1 MVPAAFPPALPQL
14 SIEVNMHHRGVLPI
28 LLAFFA
34 TFALPVMAGN
44 VFVLPPNQ
52 QSGAARV
59 FSDALVPGGTL
70 PVPANTHQ
78 VLVSPDGTK
87 AVFLSSST
95 SQPITFVN
103 IVNGQVSGVPRTLQL
118 DGLGA
123 SHGQI
128 SPDGRLLVVFGGATP
143 GRLFLI
149 DLLTE
154 VIPGYGKIAL
164 FNSGNGTPVDLAI
177 TQDSRYAFVLSI
189 GSERITVVELLTGVI
204 AKQEPMFGTMN
215 AISVAPTGEIYA
227 TGLYNLYEFSPAP
240 PFERIARSR
249 FFGSP
254 GKLHFSPDGRY
265 AFAANFISNSSILI
279 FDRSISGTSE
289 TTEPGSIG
297 VLNSVPVQIDG
308 NTAKPTDFH
317 FLANSQV
324 MAYFGEEGRYFT
336 VNYPAI
342 QITETNFAW
351 VGKLVGAT
359 GSVLSDEFPTAKKLY
374 YVTLG
379 GQLTRLNLDT
389 DFNPLTVEAPFGP
402 VQFGKQAG
410 SGAPVGIQI
419 YNTGQVVG
427 PSAALKPYAVRV
439 VNAEG
444 RPVFNTLVRFQAAS
458 LGVGLSVSDV
468 YTNLDGLALTTAISP
483 STAGDFTVIATAG
496 STQIS
501 LTSKVEITGG
511 GDGEGPPQSAR
522 IKKVSGDGQLIPV
535 GWGLAKPLV
544 IKVLKEDG
552 TPEVGK
558 EVIWSA
564 QSGVLLT
571 SSNTMLT
578 DENGEAQ
585 MGYVG
590 ILEPVF
596 GTAYATYNI
605 TATVPGIGTA
615 DFVGTGY
622 VPFFGGQPLAPAVVL
637 EAPAYSNPTITAKLG
652 TKVTDAVRIAVFA
665 IGGAGVVVNSPIPN
679 VGLSVQTTNQ
689 DPAAGP
695 VAYCDGDTVL
705 TKEDGKAH
713 CDLIITGKAGVTTFT
728 VTAGGGFGVF
738 SGQDF
743 VLTVTPGDPATPV
756 IALGNNQTGKPG
768 AALPIPLTIEVT
780 DGFGNVLIGLPVA
793 WEAVTADSVTLLN
806 SQLTT
811 NSNGRA
817 TTQVLLGPNPGTY
830 EVKAT
835 VGGKSAFFKVIVDSQ
850 VGGFTKISGDNQ
862 SGIIAGTAFPNA
874 LIVRVNDTLGQPLA
888 NVPVA
893 FAVTSGVATMSGSSV
908 PTGANGTAAVVVTS
922 GPTAGAI
929 VITATIPN
937 FPAITFNLSTRMPG
951 PVLTA
956 ASFKNY
962 STGEAAIAPGLLVKV
977 TGQGI
982 ATAVNGEF
990 WSNMLLPK
998 LPLQMMGFNVEFVWN
1013 GGRGFAPVMAIGNTS
1028 GTEWAL
1034 VQVPFELTGSTAS
1047 AIATY
1052 SGGST
1057 TVENIPVR
1065 QLMPGIL
1072 EEVFEGSSKSAIAVR
1087 PDGSVITSTNRAQK
1101 GEEVRMYVIGM
1112 GQTSP
1117 LTSTN
1122 RVGDPDQK
1130 IALPVLV
1137 GLETGKSAQVV
1148 EAKLAENLI
1157 GIYEIIF
1164 VVPQDAPSGSRV
1176 LVAAAIELTPGNWFW
1191 SNESNI
1197 AIQ

>member
-1 MVPAAFPPALPQL
+1 
-14 SIEVNMHHRGVLPI
+14 MHHRGVLPI

-52 QSGAARV
+52 QSGVARV
-59 FSDALVPGGTL
+59 FSDALAPGGTL

-78 VLVSPDGTK
+78 VLVSPDGAK
-87 AVFLSSST
+87 AIFLSSST
-95 SQPITFVN
+95 SQPVTFVN
-103 IVNGQVSGVPRTLQL
+103 IVNGQVSGVPRTVQL

-128 SPDGRLLVVFGGATP
+128 SPDGRLLVVFGGANP
-143 GRLFLI
+143 GKLFLI
-149 DLLTE
+149 DLTTE

-164 FNSGNGTPVDLAI
+164 LNFGNGTPVDMAI

-189 GSERITVVELLTGVI
+189 GGERITVVELLTGAI
-204 AKQEPMFGTMN
+204 AKQEDMFGTMN

-240 PFERIARSR
+240 PFARIARSR

-254 GKLHFSPDGRY
+254 GKLHFSPEGRY
-265 AFAANFISNSSILI
+265 AFAANYISNSSILI
-279 FDRSISGTSE
+279 FDRSVAGTSE
-289 TTEPGSIG
+289 SSEPGSIG
-297 VLNSVPVQIDG
+297 VLNSVPVLIDG
-308 NTAKPTDFH
+308 NTAKPTGFH
-317 FLANSQV
+317 FRGNSQV
-324 MAYFGEEGRYFT
+324 MAYFGGEGRYFT
-336 VNYPAI
+336 VNYPTI
-342 QITETNFAW
+342 QINETSFAW
-351 VGKLVGAT
+351 VGKLAGAT
-359 GSVLSDEFPTAKKLY
+359 GSVLSDEFPTGKKLF

-389 DFNPLTVEAPFGP
+389 DFNPLNAEAPFGP

-410 SGAPVGIQI
+410 SGTPVGIQA
-419 YNTGQVVG
+419 YNSGQVAG

-444 RPVFNTLVRFQAAS
+444 RPVFNALVRFQAAS
-458 LGVGLSVSDV
+458 LGVGLSVSEV
-468 YTNLDGLALTTAISP
+468 YTNRDGLALTTATSP
-483 STAGDFTVIATAG
+483 PTAGDFSVIATAG

-501 LTSKVEITGG
+501 LTSKVEIAGG
-511 GDGEGPPQSAR
+511 GGGQQPQSAR
-522 IKKVSGDGQLIPV
+522 IKKVSGDAQLVPL
-535 GWGLAKPLV
+535 GWGRPKPLV
-544 IKVLKEDG
+544 IKVLKTDG

-564 QSGVLLT
+564 QSGVLLFG
-571 SSNTMLT
+571 SNTMLT
-578 DENGEAQ
+578 DANGQAQ
-585 MGYVG
+585 IEYVG

-596 GTAYATYNI
+596 GQAYATYNI

-615 DFVGTGY
+615 NFVGTGF
-622 VPFFGGQPLAPAVVL
+622 VFAQSGTSIAPAVVL
-637 EAPAYSNPTITAKLG
+637 EAPARSNPTITAKLG
-652 TKVTDAVRIAVFA
+652 TKLPGAVRIAVFA
-665 IGGAGVVVNSPIPN
+665 IGGAGVPVNSPIPN
-679 VGLSVQTTNQ
+679 VGLSVRTTNQ

-695 VAYCDGDTVL
+695 VASCEGDIAL
-705 TKEDGKAH
+705 SKEDGKAH

-728 VTAGGGFGVF
+728 VEVGGGYAIF

-743 VLTVTPGDPATPV
+743 ILTVTPGDPATPV

-780 DGFGNVLIGLPVA
+780 DGLGNVLIGLPVA
-793 WEAVTADSVTLLN
+793 WEAVTPGSVTLLN
-806 SQLTT
+806 SQLAT
-811 NSNGRA
+811 NSSGRA
-817 TTQVLLGPNPGTY
+817 STQVSLGPNPGTY

-835 VGGKSAFFKVIVDSQ
+835 VGGKSAFFKVTVDSQ
-850 VGGFTKISGDNQ
+850 VGGFTKMSGDNQ

-893 FAVTSGVATMSGSSV
+893 FAVTTGVATMSASSV
-908 PTGANGTAAVVVTS
+908 LTGANGTAAVVVTS

-929 VITATIPN
+929 VVTATIPN
-937 FPAITFNLSTRMPG
+937 FPAITFNLSTRVPG

-956 ASFKNY
+956 ASFWNY
-962 STGEAAIAPGLLVKV
+962 STGEAAIAPGLLVKI

-990 WSNMLLPK
+990 WSNMLLPR
-998 LPLQMMGFNVEFVWN
+998 LPLQMMGFNVEFVWT
-1013 GGRGFAPVMAIGNTS
+1013 GGRAFAPVMAIGNTS

-1057 TVENIPVR
+1057 TVANIPVR
-1065 QLMPGIL
+1065 TLMPGIL

-1087 PDGSVITSTNRAQK
+1087 SDGSVVTPTNRARK
-1101 GEEVRMYVIGM
+1101 GEEIRMYVIGM

-1117 LTSTN
+1117 LTATN

-1130 IALPVLV
+1130 IALPILV

-1157 GIYEIIF
+1157 GIYEIVF
-1164 VVPQDAPSGSRV
+1164 VVPQDAPSGSRI
-1176 LVAAAIELTPGNWFW
+1176 LVAVAIEQTPGNWFW